1 MEHYFTNNNNLK
13 SNLRS
18 IEYKVHN
25 TSFVFYTDNGVFS
38 KSSVDCG
45 TDLLVQSY
53 LENGRKIGK
62 VLDVGCGYGVIGIVI
77 NKINRQ
83 EVDQI
88 DVNKRAIHL
97 TEMNNKIN
105 KTNNEIFVS
114 SIYENVVDKYDVI
127 ITNPPIRAGKKVYMA
142 ILNEAEKHLTQNGEL
157 WFVVRKDQGAKT
169 IEKELQKKYKID
181 LIKRQR
187 GYHIYKVDFALT
199 N

>member
-18 IEYKVHN
+18 IEYKVQN

-38 KSSVDCG
+38 KSSVDYG
-45 TDLLVQSY
+45 TDLLIQSY
-53 LENGRKIGK
+53 LENGKKTGK

-77 NKINRQ
+77 NKINKQ
-83 EVDQI
+83 KVDQI

-97 TEMNNKIN
+97 TEMNNKTN
-105 KTNNEIFVS
+105 KTKSKTFIS
-114 SIYENVVDKYDVI
+114 DIYENVVDKYDVI
-127 ITNPPIRAGKKVYMA
+127 ITNPPIRAGKKVYMR
-142 ILNEAEKHLTQNGEL
+142 ILTEAERHLTQNGEL

>member
-187 GYHIYKVDFALT
+187 GYHIYKVDFA
-199 N
+199 NF

>member
-127 ITNPPIRAGKKVYMA
+127 ITNPPIRAGKKVYMT

-169 IEKELQKKYKID
+169 IEKELQKKYKIN

-187 GYHIYKVDFALT
+187 GYHIYKVILR
-199 N
+199 